1 MVGSLFY
8 LAANIFVGIIYGTIA
23 TFQIERS
30 VLLRE
35 LASRQYGLA
44 AYFMVKNIIEF
55 PIMIMFP
62 LLTQLVVFWG
72 APYTNQPNEFW
83 AFYLPLFLIA
93 QCSVGFGVMVSASC
107 KSLETASELSNLVN
121 LPAMFFG
128 GLFSNGT
135 SIVTGVK
142 WIQYLSPIRYCFECL
157 VRANYG
163 DTPDGDIIYNL
174 FGLNWGYWWCIAGL
188 AVLVVVTR
196 ILSWVILKYN
206 VKYFA

>member
-1 MVGSLFY
+1 
-8 LAANIFVGIIYGTIA
+8 
-23 TFQIERS
+23 
-30 VLLRE
+30 
-35 LASRQYGLA
+35 
-44 AYFMVKNIIEF
+44 
-55 PIMIMFP
+55 MFP

-72 APYTNQPNEFW
+72 APYNNRPNEFW
-83 AFYLPLFLIA
+83 AFYLPLFLIS
-93 QCSVGFGVMVSASC
+93 QCAVGFGVMISAPC

-157 VRANYG
+157 VRANYE
-163 DTPDGDIIYNL
+163 DTPDQYL
-174 FGLNWGYWWCIAGL
+174 LSLLGLTWGYWLCIIGL
-188 AVLVVVTR
+188 AVLVIVTR

-206 VKYFA
+206 VKYFV